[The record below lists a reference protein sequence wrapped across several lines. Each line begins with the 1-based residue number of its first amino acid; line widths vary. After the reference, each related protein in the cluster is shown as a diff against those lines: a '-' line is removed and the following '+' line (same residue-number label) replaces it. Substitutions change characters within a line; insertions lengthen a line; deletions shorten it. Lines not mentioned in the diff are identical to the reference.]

1 MLMKVKLKAR
11 GLWVAVKKGEA
22 DPQEDMMALDALVST
37 VPQEMVV
44 TVAEKK
50 TAKEAWDAI
59 ATMRVGDDRVKKAS
73 MQQLRN
79 QFDRATFKEGE
90 LVEDFILRLNDM
102 VATLVTLGETV
113 EEHVVVEKVLCC
125 VPPRLKQITLPIFTL
140 LDVRTV
146 TVANLVGRLK
156 MAEEAFEDPPPSLQQ
171 DDKLYLTKEEWDARR
186 VCVGGGEARLGR
198 CRWL

>member
-1 MLMKVKLKAR
+1 
-11 GLWVAVKKGEA
+11 
-22 DPQEDMMALDALVST
+22 
-37 VPQEMVV
+37 V

-125 VPPRLKQITLPIFTL
+125 VPPRLKQITLAIFTL
-140 LDVRTV
+140 LDVRTL

-156 MAEEAFEDPPPSLQQ
+156 MAEEAFEDPPPSL
-171 DDKLYLTKEEWDARR
+171 
-186 VCVGGGEARLGR
+186 
-198 CRWL
+198 